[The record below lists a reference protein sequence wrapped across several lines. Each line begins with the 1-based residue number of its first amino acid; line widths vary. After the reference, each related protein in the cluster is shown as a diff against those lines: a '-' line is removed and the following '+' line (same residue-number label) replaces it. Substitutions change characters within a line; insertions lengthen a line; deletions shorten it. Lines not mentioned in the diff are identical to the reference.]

1 MKAWTIHRYGS
12 PDVLDLTEID
22 KPVPGDDEALVRVR
36 TTSANPY
43 DWHNIRGEPFI
54 GRLMG
59 GGLGCAAQSSASWA
73 PTWRGRSRRSART

>member
-1 MKAWTIHRYGS
+1 MKAWTIHRYGP

-43 DWHNIRGEPFI
+43 DWHNIRGEPLT

-59 GGLGCAAQSSASWA
+59 GGLGL
-73 PTWRGRSRRSART
+73 RSHARTPMPLMTECYQAA